1 MVRPRLVDKKRK
13 VNMTDR
19 ELLEA
24 AAKAAGIERWY
35 WSSGLMIVGPA
46 TREEPWNPLDD
57 DGDALRLAVRLAIMI
72 DPSGSMAKAIT
83 CNRPPETDPVEKYAG
98 DPNASCRRAIVRA
111 AAVMASASPVQ
122 QPVFG
127 AA

>member
-1 MVRPRLVDKKRK
+1 MGPVERVVRPRLVDKKRK

-35 WSSGLMIVGPA
+35 WSSGLVIVGPA

-72 DPSGSMAKAIT
+72 LISPQAQ
-83 CNRPPETDPVEKYAG
+83 PPEADAPDVAL
-98 DPNASCRRAIVRA
+98 RRRHRE
-111 AAVMASASPVQ
+111 
-122 QPVFG
+122 
-127 AA
+127 